1 MHRLASCIREVG
13 RKGRFVNKV
22 KQKRGTGRQAKAA
35 PVRAVAK
42 APAKNRAAKPRRPA
56 ARPRRR
62 RATPI
67 DLRPIVIRGDKVTAA
82 TRLMAETLPLAGYT
96 NILADCP
103 GKRRPHLIRGMRA
116 DHRPNLVCQGGYRY
130 VLMDVVFPG
139 EMNFPDIASR
149 WQLFASAAEQAGG
162 EFHVVVPRWVEGVGA
177 GRDAV
182 SKAAEAIG
190 IRISHI
196 WEI

>member
-1 MHRLASCIREVG
+1 
-13 RKGRFVNKV
+13 VN
-22 KQKRGTGRQAKAA
+22 A
-35 PVRAVAK
+35 
-42 APAKNRAAKPRRPA
+42 
-56 ARPRRR
+56 RRR
-62 RATPI
+62 RPVARPEPAPGRNGVRLPPAS
-67 DLRPIVIRGDKVTAA
+67 LRPIVIRGDKITAA
-82 TRLMAETLPLAGYT
+82 TRLMAETLPFAGYT

-149 WQLFASAAEQAGG
+149 WQLFSSAAEQAGG
-162 EFHVVVPRWVEGVGA
+162 EFHVVVPRWVEGVGS

-182 SKAAEAIG
+182 SKAADAIG
-190 IRISHI
+190 IRIFHI

>member
-1 MHRLASCIREVG
+1 VKKAKRHG
-13 RKGRFVNKV
+13 RATARAP
-22 KQKRGTGRQAKAA
+22 RGAA
-35 PVRAVAK
+35 AR
-42 APAKNRAAKPRRPA
+42 AKPARRARGRSTPPARTNAPRANPVASGHRPA
-56 ARPRRR
+56 PRR
-62 RATPI
+62 RATSGANTAA
-67 DLRPIVIRGDKVTAA
+67 LRAIVVRGDKIAAA

-139 EMNFPDIASR
+139 EMHLPDIASR
-149 WQLFASAAEQAGG
+149 WQLFSSAAEQAGG
-162 EFHVVVPRWVEGVGA
+162 EFHVVVPRWVDGVGA
-177 GRDAV
+177 GRDAIT
-182 SKAAEAIG
+182 KAADAIG

-196 WEI
+196 WEF

>member
-35 PVRAVAK
+35 PVRAV
-42 APAKNRAAKPRRPA
+42 
-56 ARPRRR
+56 
-62 RATPI
+62 
-67 DLRPIVIRGDKVTAA
+67 

>member
-1 MHRLASCIREVG
+1 MKKA
-13 RKGRFVNKV
+13 
-22 KQKRGTGRQAKAA
+22 KRQTRATTEAKK
-35 PVRAVAK
+35 R
-42 APAKNRAAKPRRPA
+42 APARRRPA
-56 ARPRRR
+56 ARAPAKARARAGGRDPGVGRNTRRPN
-62 RATPI
+62 TVE
-67 DLRPIVIRGDKVTAA
+67 LRPIVVRGDKVTAV

-149 WQLFASAAEQAGG
+149 WQLFSSAAEQAGG
-162 EFHVVVPRWVEGVGA
+162 EFHVVVPRWVEGVGS

-182 SKAAEAIG
+182 AKAADAIG

>member
-1 MHRLASCIREVG
+1 MT
-13 RKGRFVNKV
+13 KG
-22 KQKRGTGRQAKAA
+22 KQKRGAGRAARAAPPRPAAKAA
-35 PVRAVAK
+35 TKNRPARTRRSA
-42 APAKNRAAKPRRPA
+42 APA
-56 ARPRRR
+56 RRR
-62 RATPI
+62 RRVVAP
-67 DLRPIVIRGDKVTAA
+67 DLRPIVVRGDKITAA

-149 WQLFASAAEQAGG
+149 WQLFSSAAEQAGG

>member
-1 MHRLASCIREVG
+1 LKKS
-13 RKGRFVNKV
+13 KGE
-22 KQKRGTGRQAKAA
+22 KRDPVARRGKAA
-35 PVRAVAK
+35 ARRPAPK
-42 APAKNRAAKPRRPA
+42 APARPA
-56 ARPRRR
+56 VNARRR
-62 RATPI
+62 RPVARPEPASGRNGVRLPPAS
-67 DLRPIVIRGDKVTAA
+67 LRPIVIRGDKITAA
-82 TRLMAETLPLAGYT
+82 TRLMAETLPFAGYT

-149 WQLFASAAEQAGG
+149 WQLFSSAAEQAGG
-162 EFHVVVPRWVEGVGA
+162 EFHVVVPRWVEGVGS

-182 SKAAEAIG
+182 SKAADAIG
-190 IRISHI
+190 IRIFHI

>member
-1 MHRLASCIREVG
+1 VTKS
-13 RKGRFVNKV
+13 
-22 KQKRGTGRQAKAA
+22 KQKAARGKAKAA
-35 PVRAVAK
+35 PPRASK
-42 APAKNRAAKPRRPA
+42 EPRKNRAAKPRPRA
-56 ARPRRR
+56 APRRPRRP
-62 RATPI
+62 APVEM
-67 DLRPIVIRGDKVTAA
+67 RPIVIRGDKIAAA

-149 WQLFASAAEQAGG
+149 WQLFSSAAEQAGG
-162 EFHVVVPRWVEGVGA
+162 EFHVVVPRWVDGVGA

-190 IRISHI
+190 IRIAHI

>member
-1 MHRLASCIREVG
+1 VTKS
-13 RKGRFVNKV
+13 
-22 KQKRGTGRQAKAA
+22 KQKAVVRGRTKAA
-35 PVRAVAK
+35 LPRT
-42 APAKNRAAKPRRPA
+42 APKEPRKNRAAKPRPRA
-56 ARPRRR
+56 APRRR
-62 RATPI
+62 RQPVPLEI
-67 DLRPIVIRGDKVTAA
+67 RPIVIRGDKIAAA

-130 VLMDVVFPG
+130 VLMDIVFPG

-149 WQLFASAAEQAGG
+149 WQLFSSAAEQAGG
-162 EFHVVVPRWVEGVGA
+162 EFHVVVPRWVDGVGA

>member
-1 MHRLASCIREVG
+1 M
-13 RKGRFVNKV
+13 
-22 KQKRGTGRQAKAA
+22 
-35 PVRAVAK
+35 
-42 APAKNRAAKPRRPA
+42 
-56 ARPRRR
+56 
-62 RATPI
+62 
-67 DLRPIVIRGDKVTAA
+67 RPIVIRGDKIAAA

-149 WQLFASAAEQAGG
+149 WQLFSSAAEQAGG
-162 EFHVVVPRWVEGVGA
+162 EFHVVVPRWVDGVGA

>member
-1 MHRLASCIREVG
+1 LKKA
-13 RKGRFVNKV
+13 KGE
-22 KQKRGTGRQAKAA
+22 KQA
-35 PVRAVAK
+35 PVARARRSAK
-42 APAKNRAAKPRRPA
+42 RPA
-56 ARPRRR
+56 PKAVPRPPPNARRR
-62 RATPI
+62 RVRAPEGERNRVALPAV
-67 DLRPIVIRGDKVTAA
+67 LRPIVVRGDKIAAA
-82 TRLMAETLPLAGYT
+82 TRLMAETLPFAGYT

-149 WQLFASAAEQAGG
+149 WQLFSSAAEQAGG
-162 EFHVVVPRWVEGVGA
+162 EFHVVVPRWVEGVGS

-182 SKAAEAIG
+182 AKAADAIG
-190 IRISHI
+190 IRIFHI

>member
-1 MHRLASCIREVG
+1 M
-13 RKGRFVNKV
+13 NKA

-35 PVRAVAK
+35 PVRAAK
-42 APAKNRAAKPRRPA
+42 ASAKNRAAKPRPTA
-56 ARPRRR
+56 AKPRRR
-62 RATPI
+62 RVTPI

-130 VLMDVVFPG
+130 VLIDVVFPG

-149 WQLFASAAEQAGG
+149 WQLFSSAAEQAGG

-177 GRDAV
+177 GRDAI
-182 SKAAEAIG
+182 SKAAETIG

>member
-1 MHRLASCIREVG
+1 MTKS
-13 RKGRFVNKV
+13 KP
-22 KQKRGTGRQAKAA
+22 KAA
-35 PVRAVAK
+35 ARGRAK
-42 APAKNRAAKPRRPA
+42 GAPLRAAPKEPRKNRPAKPRPRATP
-56 ARPRRR
+56 RPRRR
-62 RATPI
+62 STPF
-67 DLRPIVIRGDKVTAA
+67 DQLRPIVIRGDKIAAA

-149 WQLFASAAEQAGG
+149 WQLFSSAAEPAGG

-177 GRDAV
+177 GREAV

>member
-1 MHRLASCIREVG
+1 
-13 RKGRFVNKV
+13 
-22 KQKRGTGRQAKAA
+22 
-35 PVRAVAK
+35 
-42 APAKNRAAKPRRPA
+42 
-56 ARPRRR
+56 
-62 RATPI
+62 
-67 DLRPIVIRGDKVTAA
+67 
-82 TRLMAETLPLAGYT
+82 MAETLPLAGYT

-139 EMNFPDIASR
+139 EMHLPDIASR
-149 WQLFASAAEQAGG
+149 WQLFSSAAEQAGG

-196 WEI
+196 WEF